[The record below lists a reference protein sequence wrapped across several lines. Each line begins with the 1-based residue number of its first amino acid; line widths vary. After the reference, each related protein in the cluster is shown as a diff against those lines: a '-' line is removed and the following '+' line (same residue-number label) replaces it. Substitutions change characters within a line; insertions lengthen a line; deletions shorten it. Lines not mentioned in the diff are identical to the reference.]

1 MKKLMFDTL
10 NIWKIVQ
17 LQMSNT
23 PSINDSSS
31 EDEYSYDDQF
41 DVEYEPSD
49 EAPLDPKRIEFIK
62 AESAIEDEISYG
74 GCDVYEFGE
83 LQVVDD
89 LITKY
94 GKIFVV
100 FSGNR
105 WNAFCNAKTLGEMG
119 FTDNVIP
126 GCFTEYSRGLYACR
140 V

>member
-1 MKKLMFDTL
+1 MSDPL

-41 DVEYEPSD
+41 DVEYEPSE

-62 AESAIEDEISYG
+62 VESAIEDEILAGS
-74 GCDVYEFGE
+74 DAYEFGQ
-83 LQVVDD
+83 LRLVDD

-94 GKIFVV
+94 GKIFVMY
-100 FSGNR
+100 SGNR
-105 WNAFCNAKTLGEMG
+105 WNSSCDIRTLGEMD

-126 GCFTEYSRGLYACR
+126 ADFTEYSRGLYACR